1 MNKKIII
8 GIVAVVVIASVFI
21 FLNLRTKTTELAVE
35 VGEETQE
42 VRPFRIVT
50 LEWEPHAYTNEEGM
64 VRGIAV
70 DIMDLVFSRL
80 NVSYEIRLIP
90 WTRAMKEAETGE
102 SDGILLTA
110 YAPWRDEFFYYD
122 EEQRNY
128 VRGEPIPHTA
138 SSISDGVFFV
148 RKLVKEGIKF
158 ETLEDIREKGY
169 RVGAVANDQST
180 GELHLAGIDVT
191 EYPDDVAKFQ
201 GLADGVVDIALVD
214 KAIAVPILKRMGLAD
229 EMTYFPQSFFRNPL
243 YMPFSKKSDYPNL
256 PELREQ
262 IFDELRKIHESGE
275 FDEIYNK
282 YIGE

>member
-1 MNKKIII
+1 L
-8 GIVAVVVIASVFI
+8 V
-21 FLNLRTKTTELAVE
+21 VE

-50 LEWEPHAYTNEEGM
+50 LEWEPHAYTNEEGV

-70 DIMDLVFSRL
+70 DIMNLVFSRL

-138 SSISDGVFFV
+138 SSISDGVFWV
-148 RKLVKEGIKF
+148 RKVVKEGIKF

-191 EYPDDVAKFQ
+191 EYPNDVAKFQ
-201 GLADGVVDIALVD
+201 GLADGIVDMALVD
-214 KAIAVPILKRMGLAD
+214 KAIAFPILTRMGLVD

-262 IFDELRKIHESGE
+262 IFDELRKIHERGE

-282 YIGE
+282 YIQ